1 MICRSE
7 RGELEKLLQDA
18 QTEQLSSDD
27 APSEPMPSSAA
38 AQESPS
44 LSDAELDSELSKI
57 SNLLD
62 TLPASLQL
70 LDKKWSE
77 TRCEKVASQLK
88 SIKEILGRTSAQ
100 ASTQAG
106 WQNRLSEYNGLA
118 RDFKRIRDLPR
129 SMNG

>member
-1 MICRSE
+1 MVGSE
-7 RGELEKLLQDA
+7 RGELEKLLEQSQAA
-18 QTEQLSSDD
+18 QPPSGDTASEPAPGTAD
-27 APSEPMPSSAA
+27 APASPALSA
-38 AQESPS
+38 E
-44 LSDAELDSELSKI
+44 LLDAELAKI

-77 TRCEKVASQLK
+77 ARCEKVASQLK
-88 SIKEILGRTSAQ
+88 SVKEILGSTSAQ